1 MEQISKKFNNINVE
15 SNILYIIATPI
26 GNLADISIRA
36 LKVLSSLDII
46 FCEDT
51 RITRKLLKSYE
62 IKPRRL
68 LVYNDQSNQKH
79 RQLIID
85 KIKHSKNKIGLVSD
99 AGTPLI
105 SDPGYKLVKECI
117 KNMIKITHVPGASSL
132 TSSLVLSGLPSNNFF
147 FGGFLEK
154 GIIKRKKQLENALN
168 LKFTSLWY
176 ESPNR
181 LNETLK
187 LIVQID
193 NNALIS
199 VLRELTKINE
209 EVLIGSPSYI
219 YNQISKKTKLKGEI
233 VLVISNNI
241 QIQYTRS
248 MILDLIKQDYS
259 KLSTKEL
266 ATHISNKTGLPKKII
281 YNKIIEYKSK

>member
-1 MEQISKKFNNINVE
+1 MEQISKKFNSINVE

-62 IKPRRL
+62 IKPKRL

-132 TSSLVLSGLPSNNFF
+132 TSSLVLSGLPYNNFF

-154 GIIKRKKQLENALN
+154 GKVKRKKQLENALN
-168 LKFTSLWY
+168 LKFTSIWY

-187 LIVQID
+187 LIIQID
-193 NNALIS
+193 NNAMIS
-199 VLRELTKINE
+199 VLRELTKLNE
-209 EVLIGSPSYI
+209 EILIGSPSYI
-219 YNQISKKTKLKGEI
+219 NDQISKKTKLKGEI
-233 VLVISNNI
+233 VLVISNNNKI
-241 QIQYTRS
+241 NYTRN

-259 KLSTKEL
+259 EFSTKEL
-266 ATHISNKTGLPKKII
+266 AVHISNKTGLPKKII